1 MPAGLNRPTSDI
13 EPIVGIQF
21 GIFSPEEIERRSVV
35 EITNAGTYDGN
46 EPRIGGLFDPRMGV
60 LDNGKTC
67 RSCAQTNHSCPGHF
81 GHFKLARPVYFIQF
95 FPHIMNVLNCVCV
108 RCSKL
113 LIDKSLHKEISRRSG
128 EQRWRAVLN
137 LCSSITRCGQE
148 GEDGCGARQ
157 PERYVREGIARIV
170 AEWDAIEGPGQE
182 TKASKQ
188 RQYLEV
194 EYVLRLF
201 RRITD
206 EDVDFMGLNRFWCR
220 PDWMICSVMP
230 IPPPQVRP
238 SVIQDNNQRSED
250 DLTHKLFEIIMTN
263 HRLQDKIN
271 NNLGKNLIEDEHTV
285 LQYHCATLIDNQIPG
300 VAPSAQ
306 RSGRPLKSVQQRLGS
321 KDGRIRYNIQGKR
334 VEFSARSVITPDPNI
349 SIAELGMP
357 VKIAMN
363 LTFPEKV
370 TPYNI
375 TKMYKLIQNV
385 GPNGEER
392 HPGAK
397 TIIRSDGRMIS
408 LRHVNRK
415 EIVLHVGD
423 VVNRHIIDGDIVLF
437 NRQPTLHRMSMMG
450 HRVKVLPYNTFR
462 LNVSVTAPYNADF
475 DGDEMNAHIPQS
487 YESATE
493 LLEIAAVPHQIV
505 TPRHAKPV
513 IGIVQD
519 TLVGSYRI
527 TRSQVSFNRREFMN
541 MMMWNRRFEG
551 VVPVGAREKDG
562 KKRWSGQQILSQLL
576 PPINMD
582 MGNGM
587 YKDNK
592 VKENFVRIREGEIQE
607 GIFDKDIFSKPSK
620 GIIHTV
626 FKDYGSTDTVNF
638 IDSMQNTVEQFLVY
652 NGFSVGVSDLI
663 ADEDTRKQMEEV
675 IKKRKVAIED
685 TLLQIHMDLFDNNTG
700 KSNRQEFEDK
710 VYGELNKATE
720 EAGKIGLGS
729 LSDENRL
736 VAMVRAGSKGS
747 TINIAQMMACVGQQ
761 APEGRR
767 IPYGFTDR
775 TLPHYKKYDDGAE
788 ARGFVES
795 SFIEGLT
802 PQEFFFHAMSG
813 REGLI
818 DTAVKS
824 VTGDTKI
831 VVMEGGVTKCVAIG
845 EWVDAL
851 LTKDINDVEYFPNE
865 ANLELLQLKE
875 NTSIQTCDDAGVIST
890 ATVTAVTRHDP
901 GDTLYEVTTR
911 SGRSVIVTAA
921 KSLIVYNEATSL
933 YTERKM
939 TDISVGDALPVI
951 ENNSAKVVVKDTIT
965 EITPIDVR
973 PGTPG
978 HAKYPK
984 MYDITVP
991 STLNFALENGLV
1003 VRDTADTGYIQRQ
1016 LVKAMEDLTTQYD
1029 GTVRDSRMN
1038 ILQFQYGEDGINATK
1053 IESVNLGIG
1062 KLSEEEILKQYGMT
1076 GVDIAGI
1083 LDAGAQRGEDSQ
1095 ALAEF
1100 ATQIVADRKMLVEG
1114 IQRMKQDAPLFA
1126 SVNLERVLTNVS
1138 VSFRL
1143 GADKKTDLTPLYV
1156 IAGIDR
1162 LIQRTQ
1168 TKHALWAALLRYY
1181 LSPHKII
1188 VKERFTKKAFDT
1200 ACEMI
1205 LVKNWQSWV
1214 QPGEQVGIIA
1224 AQSIGEPST
1233 QMSEVGST
1241 IIHVINVK
1249 TGENYCGPI
1258 SGFIDPLIGP
1268 TNPDVSSVLRTEL
1281 DTYRIVGVSQDEK
1294 VSWMP
1299 ISEVSRHP
1307 ANGGLVRV
1315 TTRSGRKNTA
1325 TLSHSFL
1332 HRTEKGVEAIR
1343 GSELRIGTRIP
1354 IANHIPESPG
1364 ALTTVGPFQ
1373 LTKAFGWL
1381 CGIYMADGSLSGNS
1395 VKICKIHPVVEKN
1408 IREIAAIYGWDVDV
1422 YNYVGEYGPGKDTI
1436 IRSKELKDFLMAQF
1450 KTGSYEKTLGA
1461 DIFSYSR
1468 EFQYGLLSGYFDGD
1482 GNVSAERH
1490 LIRVGSRSESLI
1502 RSVNRLLSYCGIFG
1516 VLGEETSVRIPG
1528 KVMHTISILKKYAA
1542 LFKQRIGFSL
1552 QEKAAALD
1560 TIVTWMERDGKHDT
1574 KEMYDKIPALGDYI
1588 AALGKS
1594 LNMPGQSRNY
1604 GRWAKKESVGRLTL
1618 RKYIDDFA
1626 KAGAT
1631 KAELA
1636 PLLSA
1641 AYSDVIWDEIVGL
1654 EYLEDP
1660 KEFVYDFTVPGNDS
1674 FMVDDCILVHNTL
1687 NSVDWDTKIM
1697 IAKNGQIVCTDIGE
1711 FVDTHMAAV
1720 KPEAIQRFPNDQLY
1734 LDLKDGNDWQAISCD
1749 EDGQMMW
1756 TKLEAVTRHP
1766 VVNEDGTNTILE
1778 VTTAS
1783 GRTVKGTKG
1792 KSFLN
1797 LVDGKI
1803 VGVNGS
1809 DLKVGDCLPIAN
1821 SLALD
1826 QLKQLPFLS
1835 LREYLP
1841 PTEWLYGTDVQLALT
1856 QLRSH
1861 ERHWFQKNNGNL
1873 FTIPYS
1879 RSDAFLD
1886 AFEDGNN
1893 TNADK
1898 IVSGYVYHARTR
1910 RPDVSQIPEKIALT
1924 ESFGFFVGAY
1934 LAEGSSNAT
1943 QVNITNNDPAYLER
1957 VQALMKEWN
1966 VGTHAVSEEREAI
1979 KTGIKGTT
1987 TSLVIH
1993 STLLATLM
2001 QRLFGRVSHEKT
2013 LPDWVFQAPDEFVEG
2028 LVDGYVS
2035 GDGSVEKR
2043 TGCVKATSVSK
2054 ELLVRFGTLFARY
2067 GIFSTISERT
2077 PELGV
2082 FDSVRTN
2089 YTMYIPVKYSAV
2101 FAKTFRL
2108 SIQHKQDILDQ
2119 HFIKN
2124 TAERKCRRDTT
2135 GEVVWDPI
2143 TSIKEV
2149 VPIKN
2154 LVYDLTVEGTR
2165 NFMTHSCHINRDTFH
2180 LAGVAAK
2187 SNVTRGVPRLK
2198 ELLKVTQNPKAI
2210 SLTVYLKPEFRGSK
2224 DKARQVAQDLE
2235 LTLLKD
2241 ITVKT
2246 AIYFDPKDAET
2257 VVEED
2262 ADLIDFYK
2270 VFERDAEEGTETN
2283 WSGWLLR
2290 FEMNRERMFRKNIS
2304 MDDVAYVLRT
2314 RFGESLHLIYSD
2326 YNSDKLIMRIRL
2338 PEQMKSG
2345 LDDLTGL
2352 KKFQNRILNG
2362 IVFRGVPGI
2371 KSVTFREDKD
2381 MLELVDGSYKE
2392 VRQYVLDTDGSNY
2405 IQVMNHP
2412 YVDATR
2418 LSSSHVHDI
2427 YEILGIEATRAV
2439 LLNEITTLFEEA
2451 GVNNRHL
2458 GLLCD
2463 VMTRGGRLM
2472 PADRHGI
2479 NKTDI
2484 GPLAK
2489 ASFEETEKIL
2499 LNAALFG
2506 ELDPVTGVSA
2516 NIMTGQVIRGG
2527 TGFFNVLLDEGAFMR
2542 LQEGLAP
2549 VEGYEEEGEGQ
2560 LTEEQLERA
2569 LYEDE
2574 NDMCSSAQLRM
2585 NVTMPNATTAADEPD
2600 IEVML
2605 VGE

>member
-21 GIFSPEEIERRSVV
+21 GIFSPDEIERRSVV

-67 RSCAQTNHSCPGHF
+67 RSCGQTNHSCPGHF

-95 FPHIMNVLNCVCV
+95 FPHILNVLNCICV

-113 LIDKSLHKEISRRSG
+113 LIDKTIHKEIYRRTG

-137 LCSSITRCGQE
+137 ICSSITRCGQE

-157 PERYVREGIARIV
+157 PERYVRDGIARIV
-170 AEWDAIEGPGQE
+170 AEWDSIEGPGQE
-182 TKASKQ
+182 QKATKQ

-206 EDVDFMGLNRFWCR
+206 EDVDFIGLNRFWCR

-263 HRLQDKIN
+263 NRLQDKIN

-285 LQYHCATLIDNQIPG
+285 LQYHIATLVDNQIPG

-321 KDGRIRYNIQGKR
+321 KEGRIRYNIQGKR

-357 VKIAMN
+357 MKIAMN

-397 TIIRSDGRMIS
+397 TIVRADGRMIS
-408 LRHVNRK
+408 LRHINRK
-415 EIVLHVGD
+415 EIVLHMGD
-423 VVNRHIIDGDIVLF
+423 VVNRHIMDGDIVLF

-487 YESATE
+487 YETATE

-527 TRSQVSFNRREFMN
+527 TRPQVSFNRREFMN

-551 VVPVGAREKDG
+551 AVPKGANDKGG
-562 KKRWSGQQILSQLL
+562 KQRWTGQQILSQLL

-626 FKDYGSTDTVNF
+626 FKDYGPTDTVNF

-652 NGFSVGVSDLI
+652 NGFSVGVSDLV
-663 ADEDTRKQMEEV
+663 ADEDTRKRMEEV

-818 DTAVKS
+818 DTAVK
-824 VTGDTKI
+824 
-831 VVMEGGVTKCVAIG
+831 
-845 EWVDAL
+845 
-851 LTKDINDVEYFPNE
+851 
-865 ANLELLQLKE
+865 
-875 NTSIQTCDDAGVIST
+875 
-890 ATVTAVTRHDP
+890 
-901 GDTLYEVTTR
+901 
-911 SGRSVIVTAA
+911 
-921 KSLIVYNEATSL
+921 
-933 YTERKM
+933 
-939 TDISVGDALPVI
+939 
-951 ENNSAKVVVKDTIT
+951 
-965 EITPIDVR
+965 
-973 PGTPG
+973 
-978 HAKYPK
+978 
-984 MYDITVP
+984 
-991 STLNFALENGLV
+991 
-1003 VRDTADTGYIQRQ
+1003 TADTGYIQRQ

-1053 IESVNLGIG
+1053 IESVSLGIG

-1083 LDAGAQRGEDSQ
+1083 LEAGSQRGEDSQ

-1100 ATQIVADRKMLVEG
+1100 ATQVVADRKMLVEG

-1143 GADKKTDLTPLYV
+1143 GAEKKTDLTPLYV
-1156 IAGIDR
+1156 IAGIER

-1233 QMSEVGST
+1233 QMSAVAST
-1241 IIHVINVK
+1241 IVHVINVK

-1268 TNPDVSSVLRTEL
+1268 TKAEVSSVLRTEL
-1281 DTYRIVGVSQDEK
+1281 DTYRIVGVSKDEM

-1307 ANGGLVRV
+1307 ANGGLVKV
-1315 TTRSGRKNTA
+1315 TTRSGRTTTA

-1332 HRTEKGVEAIR
+1332 HRTEKGVEAIL
-1343 GSELRIGTRIP
+1343 GSDLRVGTRIP
-1354 IANHIPESPG
+1354 IANQVAESPK
-1364 ALTTVGPFQ
+1364 ATTTVGPFK
-1373 LTKAFGWL
+1373 LNKAFGWL
-1381 CGIYMADGSLSGNS
+1381 CGIYLADGSLGSNT
-1395 VKICKIHPVVEKN
+1395 VRICKIHPVVEST
-1408 IREIAAIYGWDVDV
+1408 IRTLAAEYGWEVSFRD
-1422 YNYVGEYGPGKDTI
+1422 YQGEFGPSKDNI
-1436 IRSKELKDFLMAQF
+1436 IHSKELRNFMLSQF

-1461 DIFSYSR
+1461 DVFSYSR

-1482 GNVSAERH
+1482 GNVSADRH
-1490 LIRVGSRSESLI
+1490 MIRVGSRSESLI

-1516 VLGEETSVRIPG
+1516 VLGKETSVRIPG
-1528 KVMHTISILKKYAA
+1528 KVSYTINILKKYAT
-1542 LFKQRIGFSL
+1542 LFKQHIGFSL

-1560 TIVTWMERDGKHDT
+1560 TIVAWMERDGKHDT
-1574 KEMYDKIPALGDYI
+1574 KELYDKIPALGDYI

-1618 RKYIDDFA
+1618 RKYIEDFA
-1626 KAGAT
+1626 AAGAT

-1641 AYSDVIWDEIVGL
+1641 AYSDVVWDEIVDL
-1654 EYLEDP
+1654 EYLDDP

-1734 LDLKDGNDWQAISCD
+1734 LDLNDGNDWQAISCD

-1821 SLALD
+1821 SLAI
-1826 QLKQLPFLS
+1826 KNGLS
-1835 LREYLP
+1835 LVDSIAVRDYLP
-1841 PTEWLYGTDVQLALT
+1841 PTEWLYGTDAQEALAALNGT
-1856 QLRSH
+1856 D
-1861 ERHWFQKNNGNL
+1861 RHWFQKNNGSV
-1873 FTIPYS
+1873 FTVPYS
-1879 RSDAFLD
+1879 RSDSFREAFV
-1886 AFEDGNN
+1886 DGKN
-1893 TNADK
+1893 TNAAAIK
-1898 IVSGYVYHARTR
+1898 PGFVYPART

-1943 QVNITNNDPAYLER
+1943 QVNITNNEPAYLER

-1966 VGTHAVSEEREAI
+1966 VGTHGVCEERAAL

-2001 QRLFGRVSHEKT
+2001 QRLFGRISHEKT
-2013 LPDWVFQAPDEFVEG
+2013 LPDWVFQAPDEFIEG

-2035 GDGSVEKR
+2035 GDGSVEKG

-2054 ELLVRFGTLFARY
+2054 ELLVRFGTLLARY
-2067 GIFSTISERT
+2067 GIFSTMSERT

-2108 SIQHKQDILDQ
+2108 SIQYKQDTLNQ
-2119 HFIKN
+2119 HFIQN
-2124 TAERKCRRDTT
+2124 TTERKCRRDTT

-2246 AIYFDPKDAET
+2246 AIYFDPKDAQT

-2262 ADLIDFYK
+2262 TDLIQFFRL
-2270 VFERDAEEGTETN
+2270 FEKEAEEGTETN

-2290 FEMNRERMFRKNIS
+2290 FEMDRNHMFRKNIS

-2326 YNSDKLIMRIRL
+2326 YNSDKLIMRMRL
-2338 PEQMKSG
+2338 PEQMKGG
-2345 LDDLTGL
+2345 LDDLTNL
-2352 KKFQNRILNG
+2352 KKFQNRVLNG
-2362 IVFRGVPGI
+2362 IVFRGVPGV
-2371 KSVTFREDKD
+2371 KSVSFREDKD
-2381 MLELVDGSYKE
+2381 MLELTEGSYKE

-2405 IQVMNHP
+2405 LQVMNHP

-2472 PADRHGI
+2472 PSDRHGI

-2527 TGFFNVLLDEGAFMR
+2527 TGFFNVLLDEGAFIR
-2542 LQEGLAP
+2542 LQDGLAP
-2549 VEGYEEEGEGQ
+2549 VEGYDEEDTGE
-2560 LTEEQLERA
+2560 LTQEQLERV

-2574 NDMCSSAQLRM
+2574 NDTCSSAQLRM
-2585 NVTMPNATTAADEPD
+2585 NVTLPNATAVADEPD

-2605 VGE
+2605 MSE

>member
-1 MPAGLNRPTSDI
+1 MPGGLNRATSDI
-13 EPIVGIQF
+13 ESIVGIQF

-67 RSCAQTNHSCPGHF
+67 RSCGQTNHSCPGHF
-81 GHFKLARPVYFIQF
+81 GHFKLARPVYYIQF
-95 FPHIMNVLNCVCV
+95 FPTILKVLNCVCI

-113 LIDKSLHKEISRRSG
+113 LVDKQLHKDIARRRG
-128 EQRWRAVLN
+128 EQRWRSIIT
-137 LCSSITRCGQE
+137 LCSSISRCGQE

-170 AEWDAIEGPGQE
+170 AEWDTIEGPGGKGMK
-182 TKASKQ
+182 TTKQ

-194 EYVLRLF
+194 EYVQRLF

-206 EDVDFMGLNRFWCR
+206 EDVDFMGLSHYWCR
-220 PDWMICSVMP
+220 PDWMICSVLP

-250 DLTHKLFEIIMTN
+250 DLTHKLFEIIMTSN
-263 HRLQDKIN
+263 RLQDKIN
-271 NNLGKNLIEDEHTV
+271 NNMGKNLIEDEHTV
-285 LQYHCATLIDNQIPG
+285 LQYHCATLVDNQIPG

-321 KDGRIRYNIQGKR
+321 KEGRIRYNIQGKR

-363 LTFPEKV
+363 LTFPERV

-385 GPNGEER
+385 GQNGEEL

-397 TIIRSDGRMIS
+397 TIVRPDGRMIS

-423 VVNRHIIDGDIVLF
+423 IVNRHIMDGDLVLF

-493 LLEIAAVPHQIV
+493 LSEIAAVPHQII

-527 TRSQVSFNRREFMN
+527 TRPQVSFNRREFMN

-551 VVPVGAREKDG
+551 VVPKGGRDANG
-562 KKRWSGQQILSQLL
+562 KQRWTGQQILSQLL

-607 GIFDKDIFSKPSK
+607 GIFDKDIFSKPSR

-626 FKDYGSTDTVNF
+626 FKDYGPTDTVNF
-638 IDSMQNTVEQFLVY
+638 IDSMQNTIEQFLVY

-700 KSNRQEFEDK
+700 KTNRQEFEDK

-845 EWVDAL
+845 EWVDAHMRKAL
-851 LTKDINDVEYFPNE
+851 KGDVEHFPEEND
-865 ANLELLQLKE
+865 LEMLQLG
-875 NTSIQTCDDAGVIST
+875 SDST
-890 ATVTAVTRHDP
+890 FIPTVTPDGKVSWGKIAAVTRHDP
-901 GDTLYEVTTR
+901 GQQLYKVTTLG
-911 SGRSVIVTAA
+911 GRSVIVPES
-921 KSLIVYNEATSL
+921 KSLLVWRSETKTFEQMPTPDVRTGHCMPVTMNLATPPTVCQVIPLAKYLSNRDHAGIPDEFVL
-933 YTERKM
+933 NNDNGKFIGLFLAEGNVDVKSGYVAITNNNPVICQFVHDWFETQRIRTSEDVKLNAIGGV
-939 TDISVGDALPVI
+939 TTTVHGYSTVLVKFLDALVGHAAANKHVPAEAFGADEPFIIGLLDGYFSGDGSITKNSVEAGSASKELI
-951 ENNSAKVVVKDTIT
+951 DGIVMLCSRLGIFAKTFQSQLVSNNLGTENILPTYRISIRAQWAKRFADRVSLIDDVKEAKLIDLVATAEHRNFPFQNDVVLDEIVD
-965 EITPIDVR
+965 ITPVAV
-973 PGTPG
+973 GEYS
-978 HAKYPK
+978 KL
-984 MYDITVP
+984 YDLTIPETF
-991 STLNFALENGLV
+991 TFGLANGLQV
-1003 VRDTADTGYIQRQ
+1003 YDTADTGYIQRQ

-1053 IESVNLGIG
+1053 IESASLGIA

-1083 LDAGAQRGEDSQ
+1083 TEDGAQRGEDSQ

-1126 SVNLERVLTNVS
+1126 SVNLERVLMNVS

-1156 IAGIDR
+1156 ITGIER

-1168 TKHALWAALLRYY
+1168 TKHALWAALLRFY
-1181 LSPHKII
+1181 LSPHKLI
-1188 VKERFTKKAFDT
+1188 VKDRFTKKAFDT

-1249 TGENYCGPI
+1249 TGEKYCGPI
-1258 SGFIDPLIGP
+1258 SGFIDPLIGS
-1268 TNPDVSSVLRTEL
+1268 TKPDVSSVLRTEL

-1307 ANGGLVRV
+1307 ANGGLVKV

-1354 IANHIPESPG
+1354 IANQIPESPG

-1381 CGIYMADGSLSGNS
+1381 CGIYVADGSLSGNS

-1422 YNYVGEYGPGKDTI
+1422 CDYVGEYGPGKDTI
-1436 IRSKELKDFLMAQF
+1436 IRSKELKDFLMSQF

-1461 DIFSYSR
+1461 DVFSYSR

-1528 KVMHTISILKKYAA
+1528 KVSYTINILKKYAA

-1552 QEKAAALD
+1552 PDKANALEL
-1560 TIVTWMERDGKHDT
+1560 IVTWMEREGKHDT

-1588 AALGKS
+1588 ALLGKS
-1594 LNMPGQSRNY
+1594 LKMPGHSRKY
-1604 GRWAKKESVGRLTL
+1604 GRWSKKESVGRLTL
-1618 RKYIDDFA
+1618 RKYIEDFA
-1626 KAGAT
+1626 AAGAT
-1631 KAELA
+1631 KAQLE
-1636 PLLSA
+1636 PLVSA
-1641 AYSDVIWDEIVGL
+1641 AYSDVVWDEIVDL

-1687 NSVDWDTKIM
+1687 N
-1697 IAKNGQIVCTDIGE
+1697 
-1711 FVDTHMAAV
+1711 
-1720 KPEAIQRFPNDQLY
+1720 
-1734 LDLKDGNDWQAISCD
+1734 
-1749 EDGQMMW
+1749 
-1756 TKLEAVTRHP
+1756 
-1766 VVNEDGTNTILE
+1766 
-1778 VTTAS
+1778 
-1783 GRTVKGTKG
+1783 
-1792 KSFLN
+1792 
-1797 LVDGKI
+1797 
-1803 VGVNGS
+1803 
-1809 DLKVGDCLPIAN
+1809 
-1821 SLALD
+1821 
-1826 QLKQLPFLS
+1826 
-1835 LREYLP
+1835 
-1841 PTEWLYGTDVQLALT
+1841 
-1856 QLRSH
+1856 
-1861 ERHWFQKNNGNL
+1861 
-1873 FTIPYS
+1873 
-1879 RSDAFLD
+1879 
-1886 AFEDGNN
+1886 
-1893 TNADK
+1893 
-1898 IVSGYVYHARTR
+1898 
-1910 RPDVSQIPEKIALT
+1910 
-1924 ESFGFFVGAY
+1924 
-1934 LAEGSSNAT
+1934 
-1943 QVNITNNDPAYLER
+1943 
-1957 VQALMKEWN
+1957 
-1966 VGTHAVSEEREAI
+1966 
-1979 KTGIKGTT
+1979 
-1987 TSLVIH
+1987 
-1993 STLLATLM
+1993 
-2001 QRLFGRVSHEKT
+2001 
-2013 LPDWVFQAPDEFVEG
+2013 
-2028 LVDGYVS
+2028 
-2035 GDGSVEKR
+2035 
-2043 TGCVKATSVSK
+2043 
-2054 ELLVRFGTLFARY
+2054 
-2067 GIFSTISERT
+2067 
-2077 PELGV
+2077 
-2082 FDSVRTN
+2082 
-2089 YTMYIPVKYSAV
+2089 
-2101 FAKTFRL
+2101 
-2108 SIQHKQDILDQ
+2108 
-2119 HFIKN
+2119 
-2124 TAERKCRRDTT
+2124 
-2135 GEVVWDPI
+2135 
-2143 TSIKEV
+2143 
-2149 VPIKN
+2149 
-2154 LVYDLTVEGTR
+2154 
-2165 NFMTHSCHINRDTFH
+2165 TFH

-2257 VVEED
+2257 IVEED
-2262 ADLIDFYK
+2262 ANLIEFYK
-2270 VFERDAEEGTETN
+2270 LFEQEEDGTETT
-2283 WSGWLLR
+2283 WSSWLLR
-2290 FEMNRERMFRKNIS
+2290 FELDRDRMFRKNIS
-2304 MDDVAYVLRT
+2304 MDDVSYVLRT
-2314 RFGESLHLIYSD
+2314 RFGESLNLIYSD
-2326 YNSDKLIMRIRL
+2326 YNSNKLIMRMRL
-2338 PEQMKSG
+2338 PAQMKDG
-2345 LDDLTGL
+2345 LDDLSNL

-2381 MLELVDGSYKE
+2381 MLELVDGVYKE
-2392 VRQYVLDTDGSNY
+2392 VHQYVLDTDGSNY

-2412 YVDATR
+2412 YVDSTR

-2472 PADRHGI
+2472 PSNRHGV

-2489 ASFEETEKIL
+2489 ASFEEMEKIL

-2506 ELDPVTGVSA
+2506 ELDPITGVSA
-2516 NIMTGQVIRGG
+2516 NIMTGQVIRCG
-2527 TGFFNVLLDEGAFMR
+2527 TGFFNVLLDEGAFVR
-2542 LQEGLAP
+2542 LQNGLAP
-2549 VEGYEEEGEGQ
+2549 VEGYDEEEEGE
-2560 LTEEQLERA
+2560 LTQEQIDKA

-2574 NDMCSSAQLRM
+2574 NDMCSSARLRM
-2585 NVTMPNATTAADEPD
+2585 NITMPNPTKAIEEPD
-2600 IEVML
+2600 VDVIVIDK
-2605 VGE
+2605 

>member
-35 EITNAGTYDGN
+35 EVTNAGTYDGN

-67 RSCAQTNHSCPGHF
+67 RSCGQTNHSCPGHF

-95 FPHIMNVLNCVCV
+95 FPTILNVLNCVCV

-113 LIDKSLHKEISRRSG
+113 LIDKTIHKEISRKRG
-128 EQRWRAVLN
+128 EQRWRAVLS

-170 AEWDAIEGPGQE
+170 AEWDAIEGPGAGPAQ
-182 TKASKQ
+182 TATTKQ

-206 EDVDFMGLNRFWCR
+206 EDVDFLGLNRFWCR

-263 HRLQDKIN
+263 NRLQDKIN

-285 LQYHCATLIDNQIPG
+285 LQYHVATLVDNQIPG

-321 KDGRIRYNIQGKR
+321 KEGRIRYNIQGKR

-357 VKIAMN
+357 TKIAMN

-370 TPYNI
+370 TPYNM

-397 TIIRSDGRMIS
+397 TIVRSDGRMIS
-408 LRHVNRK
+408 LKHVSRK

-423 VVNRHIIDGDIVLF
+423 VVNRHIMDGDVVLF

-527 TRSQVSFNRREFMN
+527 TRPHVNFNRREFMN

-551 VVPVGAREKDG
+551 AVPKGSKEVAGQQ
-562 KKRWSGQQILSQLL
+562 RWSGQQIISQLL
-576 PPINMD
+576 PPINME
-582 MGNGM
+582 MGNGL

-592 VKENFVRIREGEIQE
+592 VKENFVRIREGQILE
-607 GIFDKDIFSKPSK
+607 GIIDKDIFSKPSK

-638 IDSMQNTVEQFLVY
+638 IDSMQNTIEQFLVY

-663 ADEDTRKQMEEV
+663 ADEETRKQMEEV
-675 IKKRKVAIED
+675 IKKRKMAIED

-818 DTAVKS
+818 DTAVK
-824 VTGDTKI
+824 
-831 VVMEGGVTKCVAIG
+831 
-845 EWVDAL
+845 
-851 LTKDINDVEYFPNE
+851 
-865 ANLELLQLKE
+865 
-875 NTSIQTCDDAGVIST
+875 
-890 ATVTAVTRHDP
+890 
-901 GDTLYEVTTR
+901 
-911 SGRSVIVTAA
+911 
-921 KSLIVYNEATSL
+921 
-933 YTERKM
+933 
-939 TDISVGDALPVI
+939 
-951 ENNSAKVVVKDTIT
+951 
-965 EITPIDVR
+965 
-973 PGTPG
+973 
-978 HAKYPK
+978 
-984 MYDITVP
+984 
-991 STLNFALENGLV
+991 
-1003 VRDTADTGYIQRQ
+1003 TADTGYIQRQ
-1016 LVKAMEDLTTQYD
+1016 LVKAMEDLTVQYD

-1053 IESVNLGIG
+1053 IESANLGIG

-1083 LDAGAQRGEDSQ
+1083 LADGTQRGEDTE

-1100 ATQIVADRKMLVEG
+1100 AAQIVMDQRMLVEG
-1114 IQRMKQDAPLFA
+1114 IQRLKQDAPLFA
-1126 SVNLERVLTNVS
+1126 SVNLERVLTNVA
-1138 VSFRL
+1138 VSFQL
-1143 GADKKTDLTPLYV
+1143 SSDKKTDLTPLY
-1156 IAGIDR
+1156 ITAGIER

-1168 TKHALWAALLRYY
+1168 TKHALWAALLRHY
-1181 LSPHKII
+1181 LAPHKLI
-1188 VKERFTKKAFDT
+1188 VKERFTVKAFDT

-1214 QPGEQVGIIA
+1214 QPGEAVGIIA

-1233 QMSEVGST
+1233 QMSALSST
-1241 IIHVINVK
+1241 IVHVVNVK
-1249 TGENYCGPI
+1249 TGKNFYGPI
-1258 SGFIDPLIGP
+1258 SDFIDPLIGP
-1268 TNPDVSSVLRTEL
+1268 TKPEVSSVLKTEL
-1281 DTYRIVGVSQDEK
+1281 DEYRIIGVSQDEK

-1307 ANGGLVRV
+1307 ANGGLVKV
-1315 TTRSGRKNTA
+1315 TTKSGRSTTA

-1332 HRTEKGVEAIR
+1332 HRTEKGVEAIK
-1343 GSELRIGTRIP
+1343 GSDLRVGTRVP
-1354 IANHIPESPG
+1354 IAAGIPDLGINITHPTFK
-1364 ALTTVGPFQ
+1364 LDHT
-1373 LTKAFGWL
+1373 FGWL
-1381 CGIYMADGSLSGNS
+1381 CGIYLADGSFSGNS
-1395 VKICKIHPVVEKN
+1395 TKICKIHPVVEQT
-1408 IREIAAIYGWDVDV
+1408 IREIAKMYDWSVTTL
-1422 YNYVGEYGPGKDTI
+1422 NYSGEFGPGKDTI
-1436 IRSKELKDFLMAQF
+1436 ISSKELKAFLLGNF
-1450 KTGSYEKTLGA
+1450 NTGSYAKMISGDVFA
-1461 DIFSYSR
+1461 MPKD
-1468 EFQYGLLSGYFDGD
+1468 FQRGLLSGYFDGD
-1482 GNVSAERH
+1482 GNVNAEKQM
-1490 LIRVGSRSESLI
+1490 IRAGSRSKELI
-1502 RSVNRLLSYCGIFG
+1502 KGVNRLLSYCGFFG
-1516 VLGEETSVRIPG
+1516 VLGEETSIRIPG
-1528 KVMHTISILKKYAA
+1528 KVMYTINVLKRHAKK
-1542 LFKQRIGFSL
+1542 FKEEIGL
-1552 QEKAAALD
+1552 KLDEKAAALD
-1560 TIVTWMERDGKHDT
+1560 AIVKYMARDNKHDT
-1574 KEMYDKIPALGDYI
+1574 KEMYDKIPACGNLI
-1588 AALGKS
+1588 AEVGKE

-1604 GRWAKKESVGRLTL
+1604 GRWTKKESVGRLTL
-1618 RKYIDDFA
+1618 MKYIHDF
-1626 KAGAT
+1626 KAAT
-1631 KAELA
+1631 NSATEKST
-1636 PLLSA
+1636 LSKIEA
-1641 AYSDVIWDEIVGL
+1641 LESAVDSDVVWDEITAL
-1654 EYLEDP
+1654 EYLDDP

-1687 NSVDWDTKIM
+1687 N
-1697 IAKNGQIVCTDIGE
+1697 
-1711 FVDTHMAAV
+1711 
-1720 KPEAIQRFPNDQLY
+1720 
-1734 LDLKDGNDWQAISCD
+1734 
-1749 EDGQMMW
+1749 
-1756 TKLEAVTRHP
+1756 
-1766 VVNEDGTNTILE
+1766 
-1778 VTTAS
+1778 
-1783 GRTVKGTKG
+1783 
-1792 KSFLN
+1792 
-1797 LVDGKI
+1797 
-1803 VGVNGS
+1803 
-1809 DLKVGDCLPIAN
+1809 
-1821 SLALD
+1821 
-1826 QLKQLPFLS
+1826 
-1835 LREYLP
+1835 
-1841 PTEWLYGTDVQLALT
+1841 
-1856 QLRSH
+1856 
-1861 ERHWFQKNNGNL
+1861 
-1873 FTIPYS
+1873 
-1879 RSDAFLD
+1879 
-1886 AFEDGNN
+1886 
-1893 TNADK
+1893 
-1898 IVSGYVYHARTR
+1898 
-1910 RPDVSQIPEKIALT
+1910 
-1924 ESFGFFVGAY
+1924 
-1934 LAEGSSNAT
+1934 
-1943 QVNITNNDPAYLER
+1943 
-1957 VQALMKEWN
+1957 
-1966 VGTHAVSEEREAI
+1966 
-1979 KTGIKGTT
+1979 
-1987 TSLVIH
+1987 
-1993 STLLATLM
+1993 
-2001 QRLFGRVSHEKT
+2001 
-2013 LPDWVFQAPDEFVEG
+2013 
-2028 LVDGYVS
+2028 
-2035 GDGSVEKR
+2035 
-2043 TGCVKATSVSK
+2043 
-2054 ELLVRFGTLFARY
+2054 
-2067 GIFSTISERT
+2067 
-2077 PELGV
+2077 
-2082 FDSVRTN
+2082 
-2089 YTMYIPVKYSAV
+2089 
-2101 FAKTFRL
+2101 
-2108 SIQHKQDILDQ
+2108 
-2119 HFIKN
+2119 
-2124 TAERKCRRDTT
+2124 
-2135 GEVVWDPI
+2135 
-2143 TSIKEV
+2143 
-2149 VPIKN
+2149 
-2154 LVYDLTVEGTR
+2154 
-2165 NFMTHSCHINRDTFH
+2165 TFH

-2198 ELLKVTQNPKAI
+2198 ELLTVTHDPKAI

-2241 ITVKT
+2241 ITVKM
-2246 AIYFDPKDAET
+2246 AIYYDPSDAET

-2262 ADLIDFYK
+2262 TDLIKFYNL
-2270 VFERDAEEGTETN
+2270 FEREAEEGQETT

-2290 FEMNRERMFRKNIS
+2290 FVMDRDRMFRKNIS

-2314 RFGESLHLIYSD
+2314 RFGESLHLTYSD
-2326 YNSDKLIMRIRL
+2326 YNSDRLIMRMRL
-2338 PEQMKSG
+2338 PEQMKNG
-2345 LDDLTGL
+2345 LDDLTNL

-2381 MLELVDGSYKE
+2381 MVELVDGSYKE

-2412 YVDATR
+2412 YVDSTR

-2472 PADRHGI
+2472 PANRHGI

-2506 ELDPVTGVSA
+2506 ELDPITGVSA

-2549 VEGYEEEGEGQ
+2549 VEGYDHEEENE
-2560 LTEEQLERA
+2560 LTEEQREKA

-2574 NDMCSSAQLRM
+2574 NDMCSSARLRM
-2585 NVTMPNATTAADEPD
+2585 NVTLPNATKVMEEPD
-2600 IEVML
+2600 VEVMV
-2605 VGE
+2605 VG